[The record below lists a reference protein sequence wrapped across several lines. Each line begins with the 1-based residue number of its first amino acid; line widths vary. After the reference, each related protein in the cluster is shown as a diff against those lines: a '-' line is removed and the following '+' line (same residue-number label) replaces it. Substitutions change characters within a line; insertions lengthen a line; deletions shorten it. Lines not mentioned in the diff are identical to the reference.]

1 MDSNLTAQ
9 RSGIFFENKSLDSH
23 HEFMFFFRNLW
34 ADNADAVLKVYSG
47 TGALKR
53 DFTWFGIRS
62 KQGAL
67 NNLLNSYSYDLVT
80 GSWNPKSNGEG
91 DGRKEHE
98 KRILEGEEKQRFEG
112 DGPKGRAM
120 RVFDRDEFQM
130 RTIDEGLDRFTG
142 SPFGAVSLH
151 VGSR

>member
-1 MDSNLTAQ
+1 M
-9 RSGIFFENKSLDSH
+9 K
-23 HEFMFFFRNLW
+23 RNIIW
-34 ADNADAVLKVYSG
+34 ADNPDAVLKVYSG

-62 KQGAL
+62 KQGCPEQPVEQL
-67 NNLLNSYSYDLVT
+67 YE
-80 GSWNPKSNGEG
+80 SNGEG

-130 RTIDEGLDRFTG
+130 RLLRNNLIHQIHFQSETIDEGLDRFTG